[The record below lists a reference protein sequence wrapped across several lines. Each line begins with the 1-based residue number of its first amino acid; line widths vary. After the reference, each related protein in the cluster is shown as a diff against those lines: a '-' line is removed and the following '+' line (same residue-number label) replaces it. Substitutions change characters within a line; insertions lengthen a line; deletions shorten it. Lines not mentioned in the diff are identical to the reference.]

1 VTLPSGQQLWREI
14 HSTTGYLSAHPK
26 AVHFG
31 LGGATQFDLEIRWP
45 NGEVADYKALAVNKV
60 HNVKQ

>member
-1 VTLPSGQQLWREI
+1 LPNGQQLWRGI

-31 LGGATQFDLEIRWP
+31 LGDATEFDLEVRWP
-45 NGEVADYKALAVNKV
+45 NGEVANFKALAVDKAHYV
-60 HNVKQ
+60 SQ